1 MRRVRRRAWAR
12 WLSPLGETTRA
23 LALGAV
29 GSSVFLATLLAGG
42 TAGAQLNQFEI
53 KEPKVEAG
61 EVEVGLLGDYHFGQP
76 RRRFVA
82 EAPGVFAFDDNE
94 FNRQR
99 HTLELGYG
107 LTGWLGLQ
115 VALELEQERFEDA
128 ETVAKARSFGD
139 LKATEIQF
147 ESTVVLI
154 PTPKDGGFGL
164 AGLVEYNL
172 PFNRDETD
180 QLFLGSALQYAWGLW
195 TATANLYAVKH
206 FGGREE
212 LDGATISDERWDFQ
226 YAAQLKYRVNDTIAL
241 ALEGYG
247 VVERLGDSGTR
258 SEERELLGDFDRH
271 LLGPVL
277 YYSWGGD
284 NDRPARKAGKG
295 LRVRGAEVRG
305 KNGDDGNGDDDKN
318 GDSEGP
324 RYTLGAG
331 ILFGLNEN
339 TSDVALKWSL
349 EVEF

>member
-1 MRRVRRRAWAR
+1 MGEAMRGV
-12 WLSPLGETTRA
+12 
-23 LALGAV
+23 ALGAA
-29 GSSVFLATLLAGG
+29 GASVFLGAMLAGG
-42 TAGAQLNQFEI
+42 PANAQLNQLEI
-53 KEPKVEAG
+53 RQPKVEAG
-61 EVEVGLLGDYHFGQP
+61 EVELEYLGEYHFAQP

-82 EAPGVFAFDDNE
+82 EEPGVFELDDNE

-99 HTLELGYG
+99 HTIGLSYG
-107 LTGWLGLQ
+107 ITRWLSLQ
-115 VALELEQERFEDA
+115 VALEAEQERFEDA
-128 ETVAKARSFGD
+128 ETVAVARGFD
-139 LKATEIQF
+139 ELKVTEIEI
-147 ESTVVLI
+147 ESTIVLI

-164 AGLVEYNL
+164 AALVEYNL

-180 QLFLGSALQYAWGLW
+180 QLFMGSALQYAWGPW
-195 TATANLYAVKH
+195 TATVNLYAVKH

-212 LDGATISDERWDFQ
+212 LDGALISDERWDFQ

-247 VVERLGDSGTR
+247 VVERLGNSGTR
-258 SEERELLGDFDRH
+258 SEERELFGDFDRH

-295 LRVRGAEVRG
+295 LRVRGADANGNG
-305 KNGDDGNGDDDKN
+305 KNGDDDKN
-318 GDSEGP
+318 GNGEGP
-324 RYTLGAG
+324 SYTLGAG
-331 ILFGLNEN
+331 VLFGLNEN

>member
-1 MRRVRRRAWAR
+1 LPLREAAR
-12 WLSPLGETTRA
+12 GV
-23 LALGAV
+23 ALGAA
-29 GSSVFLATLLAGG
+29 GSTIFLGALLAGG
-42 TAGAQLNQFEI
+42 TASAQLNQFEI

-107 LTGWLGLQ
+107 VTRWLSLQ
-115 VALELEQERFEDA
+115 IALEAEQGRFEDA
-128 ETVAKARSFGD
+128 ESVAKARGFGD
-139 LKATEIQF
+139 LEITEIQF
-147 ESTVVLI
+147 EGTIVLI
-154 PTPKDGGFGL
+154 PTPDDGGFGL
-164 AGLVEYNL
+164 AALFEHNM
-172 PFNRDETD
+172 PFDRREAD
-180 QLFLGSALQYAWGLW
+180 QLFLGSALQYAWGPW
-195 TATANLYAVKH
+195 TATANLYAVRH

-212 LDGATISDERWDFQ
+212 LDGASVSDERWDFQ
-226 YAAQLKYRVNDTIAL
+226 YAAQLEYRVSDRIAV

-247 VVERLGDSGTR
+247 IVERLGDSGTR
-258 SEERELLGDFDRH
+258 SEERELFGDFDRH

-284 NDRPARKAGKG
+284 NDRPQRKTAKG
-295 LRVRGAEVRG
+295 LRVRGAEANG
-305 KNGDDGNGDDDKN
+305 KNGDNDKN

-331 ILFGLNEN
+331 VLFGLNEN